1 VSSNAKAALI
11 VVVAFIAGLFVG
23 VAGDRFVMFRTAR
36 RAGEGTPPGHL
47 VSYLNRE
54 LKLNDSQ
61 RAQIERIVNDHRAR
75 MDAVFKNVQ
84 PQMRQEIDAASAAI
98 EAVLTPEQQVKF
110 KQMRER
116 AEKRRGGR
124 GFLRH

>member
-23 VAGDRFVMFRTAR
+23 VAGDRFVLFRIGHR
-36 RAGEGTPPGHL
+36 VGEGTPPGHL

-75 MDAVFKNVQ
+75 MDAVFKSVQ
-84 PQMRQEIDAASAAI
+84 PQMRQEIDAASTQI
-98 EAVLTPEQQVKF
+98 EAVLTPEQRVKF
-110 KQMRER
+110 SEMRER

-124 GFLRH
+124 GFLRR